1 MGIAPEKRRFTREPL
16 SAPIWVIRD
25 SRQLVL
31 RAQTDNLSYGGVHLL
46 LEDDSQMGVGDDVR
60 VRMVLPDT
68 FDQTQ
73 SFCSVDS
80 PAKVAWVRPFTESQS
95 GQVEIGLAFQSPI
108 PVPLLTAVD

>member
-1 MGIAPEKRRFTREPL
+1 MGSKPEKRRFTREPL

-25 SRQLVL
+25 EQHLVI

-46 LEDDSQMGVGDDVR
+46 LEDASAMNVGDDIR

-68 FDQTQ
+68 FEDTN

-80 PAKVAWVRPFTESQS
+80 PAKVAWVRPFAESQS
-95 GQVEIGLAFQSPI
+95 GQVEMGLQFKSAI
-108 PVPLLTAVD
+108 PVPLLSAVS